1 MKKTSIS
8 IVGSGNVATH
18 LAIAFYQAG
27 HEIKQVLSRSFDH
40 AQQLAIRVAAK
51 PTDNINAIDTTV
63 DACFLCVGDDALYDL
78 GLDLHLRKS
87 LVIHTSGATPA
98 SVLKKVSP
106 RYGVVWSPQT
116 FIRDIAMDYSRLPLC
131 IEGSTDSTEKEIESL
146 FSEITTHIYHL
157 NGEQRQQA
165 HLAAV
170 MISNFVNA
178 INATAQEYM
187 EQHNLDFEMLRP
199 LAEQTLRKWDFGN
212 LWAQQTG
219 PARRGDTKTIDTQR
233 RMLNDQPELLNLY
246 DILTNLIRSK

>member
-18 LAIAFYQAG
+18 LAIAFHQAG
-27 HEIKQVLSRSFDH
+27 HEIRQVLSRTYTH
-40 AQQLAIRVAAK
+40 AQQLALRVGAK
-51 PTDNINAIDTTV
+51 PTDNISSIDTTV
-63 DACFLCVGDDALYDL
+63 EACLLCVGDDALYDL
-78 GLDLHLRKS
+78 GLDLHLRNS

-98 SVLKKVSP
+98 TVLKRVCP

-116 FIRDIAMDYSRLPLC
+116 FIKDIAMDYSRLPLC
-131 IEGSTDSTEKEIESL
+131 IEGCNDSTEKEIETL
-146 FSEITTHIYHL
+146 FSGISNYIYHL
-157 NGEQRQQA
+157 DGEQRRQA

-170 MISNFVNA
+170 MVNNFVNA

-219 PARRGDTKTIDTQR
+219 PASRGDAKTLDSQR
-233 RMLNDQPELLNLY
+233 RMLNDQPELLKLY
-246 DILTNLIRSK
+246 DTLTGLIQSK